1 MSDFVTEDNVQKVVG
16 GLGGF
21 DRPSPYD
28 RKRKSIV
35 QDKIDEIALNIFNK
49 YDKDKSGYLDKSETL
64 KMLDDILI
72 NQGRPKTTISQ
83 FNRFFA
89 DYDKNGDGVISR
101 KEVTAFV
108 KKFLGVPEDD
118 RIEQLVQKI
127 F

>member
-1 MSDFVTEDNVQKVVG
+1 
-16 GLGGF
+16 
-21 DRPSPYD
+21 
-28 RKRKSIV
+28 
-35 QDKIDEIALNIFNK
+35 
-49 YDKDKSGYLDKSETL
+49 
-64 KMLDDILI
+64 MLDDILI

-118 RIEQLVQKI
+118 KIEQLVQKI